1 MKATKSDRCHLC
13 WSSNVIGSVYCG
25 RAFRR
30 RYSSQEQSLPAEL
43 GADHDLIVD

>member
-1 MKATKSDRCHLC
+1 MKATKSISAIYAGLAMF
-13 WSSNVIGSVYCG
+13 GSVYCG
-25 RAFRR
+25 RAFRH